1 MDYDEL
7 EGLLGISLPDR
18 ELTRQAM
25 VHTSYLNENPGFAP
39 TSNERLEFLGD
50 AVIGAV
56 VADYLYRAFPKLP
69 EGDLTSLRAAVVRSR
84 SLAGWARQL
93 RLGELL
99 LLGKGEEAHG
109 GREREGLLAAAFEA
123 LVAAVY
129 LQHGYDGA
137 GRVLARFIPAAI
149 ESVIRRQAAVD
160 AKSRL
165 QQLCQA
171 TMQITPVY
179 RVLNV
184 SGPPHRPEYTVEVLV
199 GERVLSQGVGR
210 NKQAAEQAAAAEA
223 LRSLERGDEPH
234 RPSDGEGRLGSL
246 AGG

>member
-7 EGLLGISLPDR
+7 EKRLGVELPDR

-50 AVIGAV
+50 AIIGAV
-56 VADYLYRAFPKLP
+56 VADYLYRTFPDLP
-69 EGDLTSLRAAVVRSR
+69 EGQLTSLRAAVVRAR

-93 RLGELL
+93 HLGELL

-123 LVAAVY
+123 LLAAVY
-129 LQHGYDGA
+129 LQQGFAGA
-137 GRVLARFIPAAI
+137 KRVLELFIPSAI

-160 AKSRL
+160 AKSQL

-171 TMQITPVY
+171 TMQVTPAY
-179 RVLNV
+179 RVLGV
-184 SGPPHRPEYTVEVLV
+184 SGPPHKPVYTVEVVV
-199 GERVLSQGVGR
+199 GQRVLAQGVGR
-210 NKQAAEQAAAAEA
+210 SKQAAEQAAAAEA
-223 LRSLERGDEPH
+223 LRGLRGEADASLNGVATQAN
-234 RPSDGEGRLGSL
+234 SEGL
-246 AGG
+246 